1 MEGETRTTRMSGEAR
16 TSSDE
21 TSELSNPVIEGR
33 RNSNGGGSIH
43 RTHYIPLESSP
54 LVTEAG
60 LSLPEANE
68 KELAEARV
76 RRVHRGL
83 HLKSEN
89 VRLNELFA
97 EGEAV
102 KSDILHYSNVVHKL
116 KTRSFEADAIWRDS
130 LKFFIESQKRY
141 SEVHDALAEAELKWK
156 RESSELFRFRER
168 LKVLQLKKPQLDQ
181 ALMKTTEECDMLSQ
195 NLAAAIIER
204 DKLQVLLKSLS
215 DTNREAQT
223 VIKKKS
229 ANTQTACDLQFIS
242 EIDKIKGDLNNQ
254 MKTVKRVRE
263 AIDLVRRCS

>member
-1 MEGETRTTRMSGEAR
+1 MEGETRTTRTSGEAR
-16 TSSDE
+16 SSSDE
-21 TSELSNPVIEGR
+21 TSELSYPVLEER
-33 RNSNGGGSIH
+33 RYSNAGGGIH

-60 LSLPEANE
+60 ISPPRPNE
-68 KELAEARV
+68 HELADVRV
-76 RRVHRGL
+76 RRVHREL
-83 HLKSEN
+83 HFKSEN
-89 VRLNELFA
+89 LRLNELFA

-116 KTRSFEADAIWRDS
+116 KSRSSEADAIWRDS

-156 RESSELFRFRER
+156 RESSEFFRFRER
-168 LKVLQLKKPQLDQ
+168 LKVLQLKKPQLEQ
-181 ALMKTTEECDMLSQ
+181 ALMKTTNECDMLSK
-195 NLAAAIIER
+195 NVAAAIIER
-204 DKLQVLLKSLS
+204 EKLQVLLKSLT

-223 VIKKKS
+223 VLKKKS
-229 ANTQTACDLQFIS
+229 ANTQTTCDLQFIS
-242 EIDKIKGDLNNQ
+242 EIDKFKRDLNNQ